1 MFSETVTSGARQKAG
16 EGRRTENP
24 TKLFPQQQ
32 LCLLCHFCLL
42 LSQSQ
47 AVSTCVSSDKKH

>member
-1 MFSETVTSGARQKAG
+1 MFSETEARQKAG